1 MAFRDYSV
9 GVNLIGRDISASK
22 ALNKLGWV
30 AKSTGDKLE
39 SASKKANYVLGAM
52 TGAAVLF
59 AKAAAEDERSSI
71 KLAAT
76 LKTVANAGDVQ
87 IASVEKFINKASVW
101 SATAD
106 DDIRPA
112 FDRLVRST
120 KNVTEAQK
128 LTTLALEI
136 SKQKGLPVVQVAN
149 ALAKA
154 HDGNVK
160 ALSKLGITIKSGA
173 KSQDV
178 YASKMKV
185 VNGQLTNVQVKISK
199 TGKEVVKFSD
209 VVKQLGNDFKGSI
222 AAQAETAAFK
232 FEQFKI
238 VLGETQETLGYML
251 LPYLKKLADWLVKI
265 APYVEKHK
273 DAIMKWAIAIG
284 SIAIA
289 IKVVNTAYKTFQ
301 ALQGV
306 AAIAKL
312 IAIWAGFGT
321 TVTATG
327 GEIAAAGVVADVAWA
342 PFLLTIGAIAAAFV
356 GINLVLN
363 KMAKNREALTTDPN
377 KIPSWS
383 TKSKKLDFLADRPTF
398 MSAAPHAAGGI
409 FNKAHIGV
417 VAEKGPEAII
427 PLSKMGMM
435 GGVTVIN
442 HIQGSVVAEKDL
454 AFKIRNDIAQ
464 LMRRKGLNPAILGV

>member
-1 MAFRDYSV
+1 
-9 GVNLIGRDISASK
+9 
-22 ALNKLGWV
+22 
-30 AKSTGDKLE
+30 
-39 SASKKANYVLGAM
+39 
-52 TGAAVLF
+52 
-59 AKAAAEDERSSI
+59 
-71 KLAAT
+71 
-76 LKTVANAGDVQ
+76 
-87 IASVEKFINKASVW
+87 
-101 SATAD
+101 
-106 DDIRPA
+106 
-112 FDRLVRST
+112 
-120 KNVTEAQK
+120 
-128 LTTLALEI
+128 
-136 SKQKGLPVVQVAN
+136 
-149 ALAKA
+149 
-154 HDGNVK
+154 
-160 ALSKLGITIKSGA
+160 
-173 KSQDV
+173 
-178 YASKMKV
+178 
-185 VNGQLTNVQVKISK
+185 
-199 TGKEVVKFSD
+199 
-209 VVKQLGNDFKGSI
+209 
-222 AAQAETAAFK
+222 
-232 FEQFKI
+232 
-238 VLGETQETLGYML
+238 ML

-342 PFLLTIGAIAAAFV
+342 PFLLTIAAIAAAFV

-383 TKSKKLDFLADRPTF
+383 TKSKKLDFLANRPTF
-398 MSAAPHAAGGI
+398 MSAAPHATGGV
-409 FNKAHIGV
+409 FNKPHIGL

-427 PLSKMGMM
+427 PLNKLGMM
-435 GGVTVIN
+435 GAITVIN

-454 AFKIRNDIAQ
+454 ALKIRNDIAQ